1 MNLQQIEQCYDV
13 YVDLP
18 SLDEHVSRQE
28 LSKAQI
34 EVHTEAQYDEHTSRE
49 AQYDGHTSREAQ
61 YDEHLPSFS
70 FVIRL
75 GKKSIIRP
83 DDSFRLDLANWH
95 ITRAFLTNLRPT
107 ILRELILDNNDIRRL
122 PPLPSIEL
130 LQARNANIYFL
141 PEYAN
146 NLKQLIV
153 PNNSITKLPHYP
165 KLEFLD
171 IQNNWICDISY
182 RIKIIIACNNPITG
196 IISGDQVDL
205 SGCPVMCL
213 PKITHAKSSSIQNGK
228 LTWQKKNKYSFN
240 QPAEIY
246 LNWNSR
252 LFMFFKPAVFCRL
265 RDFL

>member
-1 MNLQQIEQCYDV
+1 MNSQALNGQEDCRLKRSTMNLRQIEQQYNNQTE
-13 YVDLP
+13 YLDLP
-18 SLDEHVSRQE
+18 SLDEQQDE
-28 LSKAQI
+28 
-34 EVHTEAQYDEHTSRE
+34 QYDHISEFATSL
-49 AQYDGHTSREAQ
+49 H
-61 YDEHLPSFS
+61 SFS
-70 FVIRL
+70 FVICL

-141 PEYAN
+141 PEYAD

-165 KLEFLD
+165 RLEFLD
-171 IQNNWICDISY
+171 IQNNWIRQINY
-182 RIKIIIACNNPITG
+182 RIKTIIACNNPITG
-196 IISGDQVDL
+196 IISGDRVDL

-213 PKITHAKSSSIQNGK
+213 PKITHAKSSLILNGK

-252 LFMFFKPAVFCRL
+252 QIMFFKPDIFRKL

>member
-1 MNLQQIEQCYDV
+1 MNLQVDKRSRQDLQVDKRSRMNLRQIEQCYDV

-18 SLDEHVSRQE
+18 SLDEH
-28 LSKAQI
+28 
-34 EVHTEAQYDEHTSRE
+34 TSRE
-49 AQYDGHTSREAQ
+49 AQH
-61 YDEHLPSFS
+61 DEHLPSFS

-171 IQNNWICDISY
+171 IQNNWIRNISY
-182 RIKIIIACNNPITG
+182 RIKTIIACNNPITG
-196 IISGDQVDL
+196 IVFGDQVDV

-213 PKITHAKSSSIQNGK
+213 PKITQAKSSSIQNGK
-228 LTWQKKNKYSFN
+228 LTWQKKNKYLHN
-240 QPAEIY
+240 QYAAPGDLHNQSDEIY
-246 LNWNSR
+246 LNWNLR
-252 LFMFFKPAVFCRL
+252 LFMFFKPVLFCRL

>member
-18 SLDEHVSRQE
+18 SLEESSIPMNYNEHASH
-28 LSKAQI
+28 
-34 EVHTEAQYDEHTSRE
+34 EVQH
-49 AQYDGHTSREAQ
+49 DG
-61 YDEHLPSFS
+61 HLPSFS

-141 PEYAN
+141 PEYAD

-165 KLEFLD
+165 RLEFLD
-171 IQNNWICDISY
+171 IQNNWIHRIDY

-196 IISGDQVDL
+196 IILGDQVDL